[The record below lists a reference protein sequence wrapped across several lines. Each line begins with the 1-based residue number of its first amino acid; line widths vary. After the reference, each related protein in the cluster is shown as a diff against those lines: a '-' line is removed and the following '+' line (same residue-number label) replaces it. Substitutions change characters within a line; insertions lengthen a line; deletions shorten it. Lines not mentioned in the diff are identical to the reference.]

1 MTDEEIKF
9 LEDNAVITEKGEV
22 LSVSLCVPL
31 YAGRF
36 KDTKRSYETRMV
48 SEWVVNKGH
57 KIVSGSRGPSFRNF
71 EEANRDVT
79 WNFSLA
85 KKTNPAKVAPVKSI
99 KTKKVHKTKQTTNE
113 G

>member
-1 MTDEEIKF
+1 MTDEQIKF
-9 LEDNAVITEKGEV
+9 LDDNAVITEKGES
-22 LSVSLCVPL
+22 LSVNLCVPL

-36 KDTKRSYETRMV
+36 KDTKRSYETYMIA
-48 SEWVVNKGH
+48 EWVRDKGH
-57 KIVSGSRGPSFRNF
+57 KIAPGSRGPSFRNF

-85 KKTNPAKVAPVKSI
+85 KKAKPAKVAPVKST
-99 KTKKVHKTKQTTNE
+99 KTKKSNKTKQTTNE